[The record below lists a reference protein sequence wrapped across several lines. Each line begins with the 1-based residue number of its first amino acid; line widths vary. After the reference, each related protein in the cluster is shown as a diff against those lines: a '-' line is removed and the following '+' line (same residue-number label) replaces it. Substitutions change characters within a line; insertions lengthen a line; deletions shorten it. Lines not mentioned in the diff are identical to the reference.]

1 MKFYK
6 EVSSNYIEHLFK
18 LLDEEKAEM
27 LQDKN
32 ASDSQ
37 KAINEYFYRRILNQ
51 INNILID
58 TTIKKQNQIYIGIEA
73 QNTKMIQQAKT
84 KN

>member
-1 MKFYK
+1 MNFYK
-6 EVSSNYIEHLFK
+6 AVSSNYVEHLFK

-37 KAINEYFYRRILNQ
+37 KAINEFFYRNILWQ

-58 TTIKKQNQIYIGIEA
+58 TTSKNEELIKD
-73 QNTKMIQQAKT
+73 
-84 KN
+84 

>member
-6 EVSSNYIEHLFK
+6 EVSSNGIELLFK

-32 ASDSQ
+32 ASDSM
-37 KAINEYFYRRILNQ
+37 KAVNEYFY
-51 INNILID
+51 NNIKNEINHIFIDQKNEELIKD
-58 TTIKKQNQIYIGIEA
+58 
-73 QNTKMIQQAKT
+73 
-84 KN
+84 

>member
-6 EVSSNYIEHLFK
+6 EVSSNGIELLFK

-32 ASDSQ
+32 ASDLQ
-37 KAINEYFYRRILNQ
+37 KAINEYFYRHILNQ

-58 TTIKKQNQIYIGIEA
+58 TTSKNEELIKD
-73 QNTKMIQQAKT
+73 
-84 KN
+84 

>member
-6 EVSSNYIEHLFK
+6 EVSSNGIELLFK

-32 ASDSQ
+32 ASDLQ
-37 KAINEYFYRRILNQ
+37 KAINEYFYRNILNQ

-58 TTIKKQNQIYIGIEA
+58 TTSKNEELIKD
-73 QNTKMIQQAKT
+73 
-84 KN
+84 

>member
-6 EVSSNYIEHLFK
+6 EVSSNGIELLFN
-18 LLDEEKAEM
+18 LLDKEKAEM

-32 ASDSQ
+32 ASDLQ
-37 KAINEYFYRRILNQ
+37 KAINEYFYRNILNQ

-58 TTIKKQNQIYIGIEA
+58 TTSKNEELIKD
-73 QNTKMIQQAKT
+73 
-84 KN
+84 

>member
-6 EVSSNYIEHLFK
+6 EVSSNDIEYLFK

-37 KAINEYFYRRILNQ
+37 KAINEYFYRNILNQ

-58 TTIKKQNQIYIGIEA
+58 TTSKNEELIKD
-73 QNTKMIQQAKT
+73 
-84 KN
+84 

>member
-6 EVSSNYIEHLFK
+6 EVSSNYIERLFK

-32 ASDSQ
+32 ASDPQ
-37 KAINEYFYRRILNQ
+37 KAINEFFYRNTLNQ

-58 TTIKKQNQIYIGIEA
+58 TTSKNEELIKD
-73 QNTKMIQQAKT
+73 
-84 KN
+84 